1 MHLVDDAMHGRET
14 LGALTATAATRD
26 RTPMRCAVL
35 VVVLA
40 AAAAAAVL
48 RLDRKADA
56 ADDAAEVLATARAA
70 QARFA
75 DKTSRVEMRVVAP
88 SGEERVRTLQGL
100 EKRTDGGRKLLWLF
114 ESPAELAGT
123 GFLAWQAPPATDEM
137 WVYFPG
143 QRRVR
148 RVSPDLRREQFQ
160 GSTFTYED
168 LTTVFYLDYDGSHT
182 LRGEEA
188 CGEQRC
194 RVVETELPEGR
205 FVYRRLKTW
214 IRDGDHLPQRI
225 DLEGDGVTKHLRV
238 LRTETIEGIPT
249 IVEAEMTSDA
259 DGYRTVVRYDGI
271 DYDRGLTDEQFTVGA
286 LERKGK

>member
-1 MHLVDDAMHGRET
+1 MR
-14 LGALTATAATRD
+14 
-26 RTPMRCAVL
+26 RTVQ

-40 AAAAAAVL
+40 AAATAAVVVVPKSVTVAAA
-48 RLDRKADA
+48 DGG
-56 ADDAAEVLATARAA
+56 AAEVLATARAA

-75 DKTSRVEMRVVAP
+75 DKTSRVEMRVIAP
-88 SGEERVRTLQGL
+88 SGDERVRTLQGL

-123 GFLAWQAPPATDEM
+123 GFLAWQAPPAIDEM

-168 LTTVFYLDYDGSHT
+168 LTTVFYLDYDGTHT

-188 CGEQRC
+188 CGEHRC
-194 RVVETELPEGR
+194 RVVETELPAGR
-205 FVYRRLKTW
+205 FVYRRLTTW
-214 IRDGDHLPQRI
+214 IRDDDHLPQRI
-225 DLEGDGVTKHLRV
+225 DLESDGATKHLRV

-259 DGYRTVVRYDGI
+259 DGYRTIVRYDGI

>member
-1 MHLVDDAMHGRET
+1 MPRAAA
-14 LGALTATAATRD
+14 ALTAARPWASVPPVKRPI
-26 RTPMRCAVL
+26 RT
-35 VVVLA
+35 VVLA
-40 AAAAAAVL
+40 AVTLTACGTA
-48 RLDRKADA
+48 R
-56 ADDAAEVLATARAA
+56 ADDGAEILAAARAA

-88 SGEERVRTLQGL
+88 SGEERVRTLQGF
-100 EKRTDGGRKLLWLF
+100 EKRTDGGRKVLWLF

-123 GFLAWQAPPATDEM
+123 GFLAWQERPATDEM

-168 LTTVFYLDYDGSHT
+168 LTTVFYLDYDGSHV
-182 LRGEEA
+182 LRGSEA
-188 CGEQRC
+188 CGAHQC
-194 RVVETELPEGR
+194 RIVETQLADRR
-205 FVYRRLKTW
+205 FAYGTLRTW
-214 IRDGDHLPQRI
+214 IRDDDHLPQRI
-225 DLEGDGVTKHLRV
+225 DLEGPGVTKHLNV

-259 DGYRTVVRYDGI
+259 DGYRTIVRYDGV
-271 DYDRGLTDEQFTVGA
+271 DYDRGLGDDAFTVGA

>member
-1 MHLVDDAMHGRET
+1 MTG
-14 LGALTATAATRD
+14 AATTRERAAMR
-26 RTPMRCAVL
+26 RTVL

-40 AAAAAAVL
+40 AAAAAADVP
-48 RLDRKADA
+48 LDGAALA
-56 ADDAAEVLATARAA
+56 ADDGASEVLATARAA

-75 DKTSRVEMRVVAP
+75 DKTSRVEMRVIAP

-100 EKRTDGGRKLLWLF
+100 EKRTGGGRKLLWLF

-188 CGEQRC
+188 CGERLC

-214 IRDGDHLPQRI
+214 IRNDDHLPQRI
-225 DLEGDGVTKHLRV
+225 DLEGADTTKHLRV

-271 DYDRGLTDEQFTVGA
+271 DYDRGLGDDQFTVGA

>member
-1 MHLVDDAMHGRET
+1 MRRGVDARRAPGPRSPPVST
-14 LGALTATAATRD
+14 LGRMIATAAVAL
-26 RTPMRCAVL
+26 PALVGLLACA
-35 VVVLA
+35 A
-40 AAAAAAVL
+40 GPARAQTDDAAAVL
-48 RLDRKADA
+48 A
-56 ADDAAEVLATARAA
+56 AARAA

-75 DKTSRVEMRVVAP
+75 DKTSRVEMRVIAP

-123 GFLAWQAPPATDEM
+123 GFLAWQQRPATDEM

-168 LTTVFYLDYDGSHT
+168 LTTVFYLDYDGRHA
-182 LRGEEA
+182 LRGEEP
-188 CGEQRC
+188 CGEHRC
-194 RVVETELPEGR
+194 RVVETELPEGA
-205 FVYRRLKTW
+205 FVYRRLRTW

-225 DLEGDGVTKHLRV
+225 DLEGAGGAKHLRV
-238 LRTETIEGIPT
+238 LRTETIEGVPT

-259 DGYRTVVRYDGI
+259 DGYRTVVRYDGV
-271 DYDRGLTDEQFTVGA
+271 DYDRGLGDEQFSVGA